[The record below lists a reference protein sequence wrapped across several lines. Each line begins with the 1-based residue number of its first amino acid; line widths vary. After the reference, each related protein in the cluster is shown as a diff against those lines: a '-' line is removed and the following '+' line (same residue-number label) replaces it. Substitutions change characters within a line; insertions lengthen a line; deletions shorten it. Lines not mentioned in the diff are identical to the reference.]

1 MTKRGPKEKRDHLFK
16 PGQSGNP
23 AGRPKKLPALE
34 EAIANVLGQTRE
46 VNGEQ
51 ITAVEAIIRKLFQ
64 QAASGS
70 IQAAK
75 LLLERGY
82 GLSKQTIDIKGDLQT
97 GPKMDLT
104 KLNEE
109 EKRNLLELYRK
120 ALPDAG
126 DK

>member
-1 MTKRGPKEKRDHLFK
+1 MPKENSLKNLKKFQ

-23 AGRPKKLPALE
+23 AGRPKKLPALDE
-34 EAIANVLGQTRE
+34 ILANVLGQTKE

-51 ITAVEAIIRKLFQ
+51 ITAAEAIIRKLFQ
-64 QAASGS
+64 QAAAGN

-75 LLLERGY
+75 ILLERGY

-120 ALPDAG
+120 ALPDG

>member
-1 MTKRGPKEKRDHLFK
+1 MTPNEKSLKNLKKFQ

-23 AGRPKKLPALE
+23 NGRPKKLPALDE
-34 EAIANVLGQTRE
+34 ILANVLGQTKE

-51 ITAVEAIIRKLFQ
+51 ITAAEAIIRKLFQ

-75 LLLERGY
+75 ILLERGY

-104 KLNEE
+104 KLTEE

-120 ALPDAG
+120 ALPDG
-126 DK
+126 Q

>member
-1 MTKRGPKEKRDHLFK
+1 MGKEVTQFK
-16 PGQSGNP
+16 KGQSGNP
-23 AGRPKKLPALE
+23 AGRPKKLPALDE
-34 EAIANVLGQTRE
+34 ILASVLGQTKE

-51 ITAVEAIIRKLFQ
+51 ITAAEAIIRKLFQ
-64 QAASGS
+64 QAAAGN

-75 LLLERGY
+75 ILLERGY

>member
-1 MTKRGPKEKRDHLFK
+1 MTKRGPKEKRDHLYK

-23 AGRPKKLPALE
+23 AGRPKKLPALDE
-34 EAIANVLGQTRE
+34 ILANVLGQTKE

-51 ITAVEAIIRKLFQ
+51 ITAAEAIVRKLFQ

-104 KLNEE
+104 KLSEE

-120 ALPDAG
+120 ALPDG

>member
-1 MTKRGPKEKRDHLFK
+1 MTKRGPKEKRDHLYK

-23 AGRPKKLPALE
+23 AGRPKKLPKLDE
-34 EAIANVLGQTRE
+34 IMANVLGQTKE

-51 ITAVEAIIRKLFQ
+51 ITAMEAIIRKLFQ

-82 GLSKQTIDIKGDLQT
+82 GVAKQEINIKGEIQA

-104 KLNEE
+104 KLNDE
-109 EKRNLLELYRK
+109 EKRQLLDIYRK
-120 ALPDAG
+120 ALPDAE
-126 DK
+126 